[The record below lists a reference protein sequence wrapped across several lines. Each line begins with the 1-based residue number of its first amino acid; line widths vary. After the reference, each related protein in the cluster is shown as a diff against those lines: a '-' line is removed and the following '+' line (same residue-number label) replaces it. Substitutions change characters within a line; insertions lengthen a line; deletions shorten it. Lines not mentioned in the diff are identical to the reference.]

1 MGRIIYIMMTI
12 LMMLQATKLPIIQL
26 LKFGIVWYGVYLYI
40 DIYRIAILS

>member
-12 LMMLQATKLPIIQL
+12 LMMVQATKLPIIQL

-40 DIYRIAILS
+40 DIYLNADLS